1 MNAEVSA
8 VFVWRNE
15 YDCSC
20 HVRLRNHVLS
30 GHFDV
35 GKAIDRL
42 LTKRGLEGRL
52 QAYGFR
58 QLLPQLR
65 GERRGQRRLR
75 LAKSA

>member
-1 MNAEVSA
+1 MSYAA
-8 VFVWRNE
+8 A
-15 YDCSC
+15 
-20 HVRLRNHVLS
+20 NHVLS

-42 LTKRGLEGRL
+42 LNKLGLVGHL

-58 QLLPQLR
+58 QLLLQLR

-75 LAKSA
+75 VANSA